1 MTVDTSTRAQ
11 PTVGEPGAVGATP
24 RLRPGRRVRTARRPR
39 SWAPLILLAPA
50 GAVLAVVLGYPL
62 VRLVV
67 NSFQDFGLRALFTGD
82 TEWIGFANYAA
93 VFSDPQF
100 GPVLVRT
107 AVFTLSLVIGCLI
120 IGMAMSQMMVHLGRG
135 VRTVLNFVLILAWAL
150 PTVSST
156 LVWQWLFQPVYGV
169 FNWVIT
175 RLGWFGDFTSHSW
188 TGNAGDAF
196 FIVWLLIVW
205 QSVPFVALTLY
216 AGQSQIPAEY
226 YEAAQLDGAS
236 EWRIYRSITLPFL
249 RPVLY
254 LVAILQVI
262 WHFNTFN
269 QLWILTQGGPD
280 SGTTTLSIWSFQK
293 AFAANSFGQGSAIAV
308 ITAILL
314 VILTAFYIR
323 RLIRTGEME

>member
-1 MTVDTSTRAQ
+1 
-11 PTVGEPGAVGATP
+11 
-24 RLRPGRRVRTARRPR
+24 
-39 SWAPLILLAPA
+39 
-50 GAVLAVVLGYPL
+50 
-62 VRLVV
+62 
-67 NSFQDFGLRALFTGD
+67 
-82 TEWIGFANYAA
+82 
-93 VFSDPQF
+93 
-100 GPVLVRT
+100 
-107 AVFTLSLVIGCLI
+107 
-120 IGMAMSQMMVHLGRG
+120 
-135 VRTVLNFVLILAWAL
+135 
-150 PTVSST
+150 
-156 LVWQWLFQPVYGV
+156 
-169 FNWVIT
+169 
-175 RLGWFGDFTSHSW
+175 
-188 TGNAGDAF
+188 
-196 FIVWLLIVW
+196 
-205 QSVPFVALTLY
+205 VALTLY

>member
-120 IGMAMSQMMVHLGRG
+120 IGMAMAQMMVHLGRG

-205 QSVPFVALTLY
+205 QSVPFVALTL
-216 AGQSQIPAEY
+216 
-226 YEAAQLDGAS
+226 
-236 EWRIYRSITLPFL
+236 YRSITLPFL